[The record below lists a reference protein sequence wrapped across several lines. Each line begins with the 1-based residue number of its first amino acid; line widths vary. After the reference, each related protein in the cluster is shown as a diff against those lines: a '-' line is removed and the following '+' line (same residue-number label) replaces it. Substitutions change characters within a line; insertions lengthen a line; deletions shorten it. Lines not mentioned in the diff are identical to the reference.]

1 MINCHF
7 HISKSW
13 KELWLE
19 ATLGGRGHC
28 WCLAR
33 VQQHHWD
40 NLTKASQK
48 TEDLSEASKVRR
60 CGPWDSGREG
70 HWDWGKEP
78 HKNVWNLEM
87 ECGLKFSVVYSSVCE
102 AITRFWRLQYIS
114 GFSLVQ
120 IICKYV
126 RFGDNKGKCKGILSF
141 IIEAINHT
149 ILFRPKLSLYI
160 YYNHSHLLG
169 LMPLYFRM
177 KIPNP
182 KVTIIG
188 YKWFAINL
196 SSSHSFNANIF
207 SPLPLCPGPGWC
219 RAGDWRQLIVC
230 IYHVS
235 IMYLSCIYHVS
246 IMYLSCINPVSI
258 MYLSCIY
265 HVLAGDITSC
275 IRLAVR
281 TQQQQRGHVLA
292 VIIRPLSTHEVRKYF
307 PCSYFT

>member
-1 MINCHF
+1 MIKCHF

-19 ATLGGRGHC
+19 AMLGGRGHC

-78 HKNVWNLEM
+78 RKNVWNLEM
-87 ECGLKFSVVYSSVCE
+87 ECGPKFSVVYSSVCE
-102 AITRFWRLQYIS
+102 AITRFWRLHYIS
-114 GFSLVQ
+114 GFRLVQ

-126 RFGDNKGKCKGILSF
+126 RFGDNKGKGILSF
-141 IIEAINHT
+141 IIKAINHT
-149 ILFRPKLSLYI
+149 ILFRPKLIFVI
-160 YYNHSHLLG
+160 YYDHSHLLG

-182 KVTIIG
+182 KCESDHN
-188 YKWFAINL
+188 WL
-196 SSSHSFNANIF
+196 
-207 SPLPLCPGPGWC
+207 
-219 RAGDWRQLIVC
+219 
-230 IYHVS
+230 
-235 IMYLSCIYHVS
+235 
-246 IMYLSCINPVSI
+246 
-258 MYLSCIY
+258 
-265 HVLAGDITSC
+265 
-275 IRLAVR
+275 
-281 TQQQQRGHVLA
+281 
-292 VIIRPLSTHEVRKYF
+292 
-307 PCSYFT
+307 